1 MDIMPCI
8 VLNIIIK
15 CIKMMPETSPG
26 NKYPISDVSIE
37 VGMSMIIIFD
47 TVGIFVIDSKA
58 YVWKLEGG
66 CVF

>member
-1 MDIMPCI
+1 
-8 VLNIIIK
+8 
-15 CIKMMPETSPG
+15 MMPETSPG
-26 NKYPISDVSIE
+26 NKYPISDVSVE

-66 CVF
+66 CVFYTMN